1 MNLRKREN
9 PRTSLNDTG
18 WRAWRTSS
26 LLPVAG
32 EVFLLTLPFIERANR
47 PVSRLCG
54 RLNLEAPA
62 GILGHK
68 PIRQSSGCPCRL
80 TEGLNGHGLV
90 VHDVEDG
97 IQPGNLHH
105 IANLICEV
113 EQLQFSLLLPH
124 ARESTDQIAQA

>member
-47 PVSRLCG
+47 PCGLRRKPDRALDVRFRDFLAGLCQRHSSLIRRLRPQG
-54 RLNLEAPA
+54 
-62 GILGHK
+62 
-68 PIRQSSGCPCRL
+68 PCRPESRRL
-80 TEGLNGHGLV
+80 SPV
-90 VHDVEDG
+90 
-97 IQPGNLHH
+97 P
-105 IANLICEV
+105 A
-113 EQLQFSLLLPH
+113 LLPSPLLEPCE
-124 ARESTDQIAQA
+124 ARGDVRYVQ